1 MRIYLTIL
9 ILAFSFQSISKAD
22 DISEFTIEGIS
33 IGDSILNH
41 YSKEDINSAHSIIL
55 GKYKKLLLSKNL
67 KQYESLIIAYKEN
80 DKDYIIEGL
89 TGNIIIN
96 SDISDCYQQMKI
108 MDKEVSKLFENL
120 TRKDWG
126 ILKLENDYQT
136 YNPITYDFDNRDRI
150 QIACYDFRISKN
162 EDNND
167 GDLLKLSMYKSDYRD
182 ATKIEAEKAN

>member
-1 MRIYLTIL
+1 MKLLKRILFIIL
-9 ILAFSFQSISKAD
+9 IIFAQSSAKAD
-22 DISEFTIEGIS
+22 EIGDFQIEGIS

-162 EDNND
+162 EDKD
-167 GDLLKLSMYKSDYRD
+167 IVSSK
-182 ATKIEAEKAN
+182 KIKDKFLFEI